1 MTQKSKAKYRDKIDF
16 KIKTKNHVQPYYV
29 ATYKTIYS
37 AYNLNKWHDIL
48 SKYVTKNTCA

>member
-1 MTQKSKAKYRDKIDF
+1 MTQKLKAKYRDKIDF

-37 AYNLNKWHDIL
+37 AYIFKQVTWH
-48 SKYVTKNTCA
+48 TK